1 MKAPTWWLK
10 NTIPKRELKYLVPN
24 IWATIPFVGG
34 TVDNHSNPKE
44 IPKTIDIMFDGG
56 EKIKI
61 AIDIALKA

>member
-1 MKAPTWWLK
+1 MKAATWRLK
-10 NTIPKRELKYLVPN
+10 NTIPKRELRYLVPN

-44 IPKTIDIMFDGG
+44 IPKTMDIMFDGG

-61 AIDIALKA
+61 AIDMALKA